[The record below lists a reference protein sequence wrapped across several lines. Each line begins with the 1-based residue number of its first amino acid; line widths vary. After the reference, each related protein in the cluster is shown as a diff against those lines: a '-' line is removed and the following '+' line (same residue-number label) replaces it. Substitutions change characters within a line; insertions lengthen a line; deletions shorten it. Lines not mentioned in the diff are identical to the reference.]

1 MLTTSAQV
9 GLATT
14 ALESATTA
22 LESAAT
28 AIGAGMLV
36 SGFVM
41 AALGL
46 ARGRTRG
53 QIEKNS
59 LRDACFG
66 GLFAILMIAL
76 DLSMRYFV

>member
-1 MLTTSAQV
+1 MLTISAHV
-9 GLATT
+9 GLV
-14 ALESATTA
+14 TTA

-28 AIGAGMLV
+28 TIGAGMLV

-41 AALGL
+41 AVLGL

-59 LRDACFG
+59 LRDACIG
-66 GLFAILMIAL
+66 GLFAIGMIAI

>member
-1 MLTTSAQV
+1 MLTIPAHV

-14 ALESATTA
+14 ALK
-22 LESAAT
+22 SAAT
-28 AIGAGMLV
+28 SIGAGMLV

-41 AALGL
+41 AAVGL

-66 GLFAILMIAL
+66 GLFAIGTIVL
-76 DLSMRYFV
+76 DLLMRYFV

>member
-1 MLTTSAQV
+1 MFTIAAHI
-9 GLATT
+9 GI
-14 ALESATTA
+14 ATTA

-28 AIGAGMLV
+28 SIGAGMLV

-41 AALGL
+41 AMVGLG
-46 ARGRTRG
+46 RGRTRG

-66 GLFAILMIAL
+66 GLFAVGMIVL